1 MMLGESSDFAH
12 GMHASSNRLQVWQVH
27 HATLSLVV
35 SHKNSQDNVSI
46 LYAQYE
52 SLVTGLQR
60 YYLPQGAKSKHHAAA
75 PRS

>member
-1 MMLGESSDFAH
+1 MMFGESSDFAH
-12 GMHASSNRLQVWQVH
+12 GMHASSNRLQVWQMH

-52 SLVTGLQR
+52 SLVPGLQR
-60 YYLPQGAKSKHHAAA
+60 YYLLQGDKSKHHAAA
-75 PRS
+75 PRT

>member
-1 MMLGESSDFAH
+1 MMFGESSEFAH
-12 GMHASSNRLQVWQVH
+12 VMHASSNRLQVRQVH

-35 SHKNSQDNVSI
+35 SHKNSQDNVSL